1 MAELVK
7 NLPANAGCMG
17 SIPGLG
23 GSPGE
28 GNGNPLQY
36 SCLENSMDRGA
47 RSPIIHEVTKERD
60 MTKYSCM
67 LGTKVV
73 FFETRSQKRSQDGAN
88 TTHLPPWV
96 ASLHGQTV
104 PHTRHTAFVY
114 MLPIP
119 GTLFPIQ
126 NTLQSCTHVY
136 FD

>member
-1 MAELVK
+1 
-7 NLPANAGCMG
+7 
-17 SIPGLG
+17 
-23 GSPGE
+23 
-28 GNGNPLQY
+28 
-36 SCLENSMDRGA
+36 MDRGA
-47 RSPIIHEVTKERD
+47 RSPIIHEVTKERN

-73 FFETRSQKRSQDGAN
+73 FFETRSQNRSQDGAN
-88 TTHLPPWV
+88 STHLPPRV

-104 PHTRHTAFVY
+104 PHTLHTAFVY

-119 GTLFPIQ
+119 GTLVTKQ